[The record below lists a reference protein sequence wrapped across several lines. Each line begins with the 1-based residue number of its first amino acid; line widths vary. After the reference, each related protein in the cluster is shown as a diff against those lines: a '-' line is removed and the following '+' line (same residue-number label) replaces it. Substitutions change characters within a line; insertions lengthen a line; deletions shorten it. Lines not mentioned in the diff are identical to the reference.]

1 MISQDEFK
9 PKKNLKIENWQKWG
23 FHMRSGI
30 LAYSI
35 LVQFTYAKNPENS
48 EFALIWKMKKMHFLD
63 NIWTRIE
70 KALGLK

>member
-1 MISQDEFK
+1 
-9 PKKNLKIENWQKWG
+9 
-23 FHMRSGI
+23 MRSGI

-63 NIWTRIE
+63 NI
-70 KALGLK
+70 